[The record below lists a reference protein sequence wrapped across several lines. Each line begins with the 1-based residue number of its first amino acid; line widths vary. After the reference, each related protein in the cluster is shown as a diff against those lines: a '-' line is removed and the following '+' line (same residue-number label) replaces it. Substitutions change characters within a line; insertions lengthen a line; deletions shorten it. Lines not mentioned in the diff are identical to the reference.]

1 LIMKVAFFLIPK
13 NDVVCLST
21 KTTLRQAL
29 ERMERHRHAAVPL
42 IDEAGCYVGTITEGD
57 LLFMERHRH
66 AAVPLIDEAGCYVGT
81 ITEGDLLW
89 KLKDAP
95 GMSLA
100 EMEKITLKDITS
112 RTINKPVR
120 IDSRIVDLLSL
131 ASEQNFVPV
140 VDDQGIFIGIVR
152 RREIIEYCAELIKEK
167 EIDSARR

>member
-1 LIMKVAFFLIPK
+1 MIMKVAFFLIPK
-13 NDVVCLST
+13 HEVVCLNT

-29 ERMERHRHAAVPL
+29 ERMERHS
-42 IDEAGCYVGTITEGD
+42 
-57 LLFMERHRH
+57 H

-100 EMEKITLKDITS
+100 EMERITLKDITS
-112 RTINKPVR
+112 RTTNKPVR

-167 EIDSARR
+167 EMDSARR

>member
-1 LIMKVAFFLIPK
+1 MMKVAFFLIPK
-13 NDVVCLST
+13 HEVVCLNT

-29 ERMERHRHAAVPL
+29 ERMERHS
-42 IDEAGCYVGTITEGD
+42 
-57 LLFMERHRH
+57 H

-100 EMEKITLKDITS
+100 EMERITLKDITS
-112 RTINKPVR
+112 RRTNKPVR

-167 EIDSARR
+167 EMDSARR

>member
-1 LIMKVAFFLIPK
+1 MIMKVAFFLIPK
-13 NDVVCLST
+13 HEVVCLNT

-29 ERMERHRHAAVPL
+29 ERMERHS
-42 IDEAGCYVGTITEGD
+42 
-57 LLFMERHRH
+57 H

-100 EMEKITLKDITS
+100 EMERITLKDITS
-112 RTINKPVR
+112 RTTNKPVR

-140 VDDQGIFIGIVR
+140 VDDQGIFIGIVG

-167 EIDSARR
+167 EMNSARR